1 MPGDNRGF
9 TMLELML
16 VVLIVTILASV
27 AVPVYN
33 KFINKARSMQAVS
46 EINELEKEIM
56 MYGYSDPGQRLPE
69 TLNQLTRGGS
79 IIDPW
84 GRPYQYAPFKPAS
97 LVLPRVDR
105 FAVALNTDY
114 DLYSL
119 GEDGESAASLTA
131 ITSQDDVVRAGNGGY
146 IGLVSEY

>member
-1 MPGDNRGF
+1 
-9 TMLELML
+9 MLELML
-16 VVLIVTILASV
+16 VVLIVTILAGV

-46 EINELEKEIM
+46 EINALEKEIM
-56 MYGYSDPGQRLPE
+56 MYGFSDPGQRLPAA
-69 TLNQLTRGGS
+69 LNQLTQGS

-84 GRPYQYAPFKPAS
+84 GRPYRYVPFKPAAS
-97 LVLPRVDR
+97 APPRVDR

-119 GEDGESAASLTA
+119 GEDGESATSLTA